1 MTNSMTTLPNTLG
14 FSTVSA
20 LLPQADTLIASG
32 ALDLSGV
39 TRADSAGISLLLE
52 LNRRA
57 QARGVQLRM
66 TGANEQIRSLLS
78 FFGLDEIL
86 TLA

>member
-1 MTNSMTTLPNTLG
+1 MP
-14 FSTVSA
+14 A
-20 LLPQADTLIASG
+20 LLSQADSLIG
-32 ALDLSGV
+32 AGMLDLSKV

-52 LNRRA
+52 LSRRA
-57 QARGVQLRM
+57 QKRGVQLRI
-66 TGANEQIRSLLS
+66 TGANEQIRSLLR